1 MLRMRRML
9 PILSILFVLA
19 CTTTTQEPLATK
31 IDAILAA
38 HPDQTIAIAWT
49 ELDEERSLLRN
60 EREIFH
66 AASTMKV
73 PVMLGIFEA
82 ISRGDLRLDQS
93 VTVRNRFV
101 SIYDASGY
109 ALDPDSDSDPEIY
122 ARVGTEMP
130 LEELVRRMIVLSSNL
145 ATNLTIELIG
155 APRVMALMKEIGA
168 HDVQV
173 LRGVEDQ
180 KAFDAG
186 MNNTTTAHDLMQI
199 FRTLAE
205 GRVISPDASAKM
217 VEILL
222 AQEHR
227 QGIPAGVPAGT
238 SVAHKTGSIT
248 RISHD
253 AGIITRPD
261 GSRYVLVVLT
271 RGFEDGREAQRVIAE
286 VSRVVWDSR

>member
-1 MLRMRRML
+1 MRRML